1 MSEAPGRR
9 VTSRQDVP
17 GAEARGTHP
26 AALPPD
32 VLLAQCAVTARRRS
46 GPGGQHR
53 NKVESGIV
61 LVHRPT
67 GIEGQASERRSQSQN
82 KAVALSRLRVQL
94 ALDVR
99 SAAPSPG
106 APLVDVPGDGAP
118 AAAPGPATAPPSAL
132 WRSRCRGGRITVS
145 TEHEDFPA
153 LLAEAL
159 DAVHAAA
166 FEMPAAA
173 AALGASATQLVRL
186 LAQEPR
192 ALLAVNAA
200 RAKLGLHPLR
210 G

>member
-1 MSEAPGRR
+1 M
-9 VTSRQDVP
+9 
-17 GAEARGTHP
+17 HP
-26 AALPPD
+26 AALPAD
-32 VLLAQCAVTARRRS
+32 ALLAQCEVTARRRS

-99 SAAPSPG
+99 SAAPPPS
-106 APLVDVPGDGAP
+106 
-118 AAAPGPATAPPSAL
+118 TPSAL
-132 WRSRCRGGRITVS
+132 WRSRCRGGRISVS

-159 DAVHAAA
+159 DAVHAVA
-166 FEMPAAA
+166 FEIPAAA
-173 AALGASATQLVRL
+173 EALGASATQLVRL

-192 ALLAVNAA
+192 ALLAVNTA
-200 RAKLGLHPLR
+200 RAERGLHPLH